1 MSLQD
6 WRPSADFGA
15 LRARAALLA
24 LTRTF
29 FAQRAVLEVET
40 PQLGQTSVTEPAIE
54 SLTVP
59 FGNDV
64 LYLQTSPEYAMKRL
78 LAAGSGDI
86 YQVARVFRAG
96 EAGRRHNPEFTL
108 LEWYRCGFDL
118 TALIDETLEY
128 ICLALAR
135 TNAVKVWRYH
145 DLLRARVGIDFVTN
159 TDAELRVALAS
170 AMTDT
175 PAAALLQFDRAAL
188 LDLAFDQ
195 ALRQLSEGILVVRD
209 FPPEA
214 KALARLVQDA
224 DGRVVAQRFEVIV
237 DGLEVANGYHELT
250 DAAEQALRF
259 AADNARRLAAGQ
271 PQLAPDVL
279 LLAAL
284 AAGLPDCAGVAVGL
298 DRLLMLKLGAG
309 HIAEVLSFD
318 SARA

>member
-1 MSLQD
+1 MSAPD
-6 WRPSADFGA
+6 WRPSASLGA

-40 PQLGQTSVTEPAIE
+40 PQLGHTSVTEPAIE

-59 FGNDV
+59 FGHTMR
-64 LYLQTSPEYAMKRL
+64 YLQTSPEYAMKRL

-96 EAGRRHNPEFTL
+96 EAGRRHSPEFTL

-118 TALIDETLEY
+118 AALIDETLEY
-128 ICLALAR
+128 ICHALGR
-135 TNAVKVWRYH
+135 TPAVQVFRYH
-145 DLLRARVGIDFVTN
+145 DLLRARIGIDFVAN
-159 TDAELRVALAS
+159 TDAELRVALARTL
-170 AMTDT
+170 AGT
-175 PAAALLQFDRAAL
+175 PPAALLQFDRAAL
-188 LDLAFDQ
+188 LDLAYDT
-195 ALRQLSEGILVVRD
+195 ALRQLNEGMLVVRD
-209 FPPEA
+209 FPPA
-214 KALARLVQDA
+214 AAALARLAEDA

-237 DGLEVANGYHELT
+237 DGLEVANGYYELT
-250 DAAEQALRF
+250 DAAEQANRF

-271 PQLAPDVL
+271 PQIAPDAL

>member
-1 MSLQD
+1 MSASD
-6 WRPSADFGA
+6 WRPSASPRA

-24 LTRTF
+24 LTRAF

-40 PQLGQTSVTEPAIE
+40 PQLGHTSVTEPAIE

-59 FGNDV
+59 FGSTV
-64 LYLQTSPEYAMKRL
+64 RYLQTSPEYAMKRL

-96 EAGRRHNPEFTL
+96 EAGHRHNPEFTL

-118 TALIDETLEY
+118 TALIAETLEY
-128 ICLALAR
+128 IGLVLGRAPA
-135 TNAVKVWRYH
+135 AQVFRYH
-145 DLLRARVGIDFVTN
+145 DLLRARMGIDFVAN
-159 TDAELRVALAS
+159 TDAELRAALAG
-170 AMTDT
+170 AMPGT
-175 PAAALLQFDRAAL
+175 PAATLTQFDRAGL
-188 LDLAFDQ
+188 LDLAFDT
-195 ALRQLSEGILVVRD
+195 ALRQRSEGIVVVRD
-209 FPPEA
+209 FPPA
-214 KALARLVQDA
+214 AAALARLTEDA

-237 DGLEVANGYHELT
+237 DGLEVANGYYELT
-250 DAAEQALRF
+250 DAGEQAERF

-271 PQLAPDVL
+271 SQLVPDAL

-284 AAGLPDCAGVAVGL
+284 AEGLPECAGVAVGL
-298 DRLLMLKLGAG
+298 DRLLMLQLGAA